1 MKIINAL
8 GRSFKGFTKSLRLM
22 WRNSAGRVG
31 IVLFLFILLISY
43 VGPIF
48 VPLPKTADITNIY
61 SGPSWEHPL
70 GTNEAGKDNLAL
82 IINGGKDVIMVAFVA
97 GLITV
102 TIAVLVGSISALAG
116 GWVDTVLMEFVN
128 IWLTIPQFPLL
139 AVLASLIKF
148 NSPLP
153 LAIMLGTLSWAGLAR
168 QIRSQVLS
176 LRKREFV
183 EAAIALDMG
192 TRHILFKEL
201 LPNMMSYIAISL
213 VFSMT
218 SAIFQQ
224 TGLIFLG
231 IVPLAGSN
239 WGVMLSIAYSKGAI
253 FNTRAAWTLAAPVI
267 MIVLFELSLVTMSR
281 SLDDAFN
288 PRLRTEV

>member
-1 MKIINAL
+1 MKILNVL
-8 GRSFKGFTKSLRLM
+8 VRSTKEFSKSLRLM
-22 WRNSAGRVG
+22 WRNSAGRAG
-31 IVLFLFILLISY
+31 LSLFLLIILVSY
-43 VGPIF
+43 VGPVF
-48 VPLPKTADITNIY
+48 VPLPKEADISNIY
-61 SGPSWEHPL
+61 SGPTLQHPL

-82 IINGGKDVIMVAFVA
+82 IINGGKDVMLVAFVA

-102 TIAVLVGSISALAG
+102 VIAVLIGSISAFVG
-116 GWVDTVLMEFVN
+116 GRVDTVLMEFVN
-128 IWLTIPQFPLL
+128 VWLTIPQFPLL

-148 NSPLP
+148 SSPLP
-153 LAIMLGTLSWAGLAR
+153 LALMLGCLSWAGLAR

-183 EAAIALDMG
+183 EAAVTLDMG
-192 TRHILFKEL
+192 TRHVLLKEL

-213 VFSMT
+213 VFAMT

-231 IVPLAGSN
+231 IVPLAGAN
-239 WGVMLSIAYSKGAI
+239 WGVMLSIAYSKGAV
-253 FNTRAAWTLAAPVI
+253 FNARAAWTLAAPVL
-267 MIVLFELSLVTMSR
+267 MIVLFELSLVLMSR

>member
-1 MKIINAL
+1 MKILNAI
-8 GRSFKGFTKSLRLM
+8 GNWFKEITKTIRLM
-22 WRNSAGRVG
+22 WRNSSGRIG
-31 IVLFLFILLISY
+31 LTLFLILLLTSY
-43 VGPIF
+43 VGPTF
-48 VPLPKTADITNIY
+48 VPLPREADISNIY
-61 SGPSWEHPL
+61 AGPSWQHPL

-82 IINGGKDVIMVAFVA
+82 IINGGKDVILVAFIA

-102 TIAVLVGSISALAG
+102 FIAVAVGSISAFVG
-116 GWVDTVLMEFVN
+116 GKVDTFLMEFVN
-128 IWLTIPQFPLL
+128 VFLTIPQFPLL
-139 AVLASLIKF
+139 AVLASLVKF
-148 NSPLP
+148 NSPIL
-153 LAIMLGTLSWAGLAR
+153 LAVLLGLLSWAGLAR

-183 EAAIALDMG
+183 EAAVTLDLG
-192 TRHILFKEL
+192 TPHILLKEL

-213 VFSMT
+213 VFAMT

-231 IVPLAGSN
+231 IVPLSGSN
-239 WGVMLSIAYSKGAI
+239 WGVLLSIAYNKGAL
-253 FNTRAAWTLAAPVI
+253 FNARAAWTLAAPVF
-267 MIVLFELSLVTMSR
+267 MIVLFELSLVLISR